1 MMRDDTFVVMLPLSV
16 LAIFSVSLTV
26 YHYNDSNN
34 MFLVEGGA
42 SFLEDFHNY
51 GEPTCGCKVKNQ
63 TESFFSNHQ
72 RKDFCFNRLSAVMGG
87 VDMVQFFTSSKLPD
101 GTYNERSVGQRGLSK
116 HSATYKNYD
125 FKFISDANK
134 RFVGC
139 STQLHHGQQK
149 TVCDTQLTMAHYI

>member
-1 MMRDDTFVVMLPLSV
+1 MLPLCI

-42 SFLEDFHNY
+42 SFLDEFHYY

-72 RKDFCFNRLSAVMGG
+72 RKDYCFNKLSAVMGG
-87 VDMVQFFTSSKLPD
+87 VDVVQFFTSYKVPD
-101 GTYNERSVGQRGLSK
+101 GTYNERRVGQRGFSQ
-116 HSATYKNYD
+116 HTSTHKNYVY
-125 FKFISDANK
+125 KFISDANK
-134 RFVGC
+134 RLVGG
-139 STQLHHGQQK
+139 SIQLY
-149 TVCDTQLTMAHYI
+149 L